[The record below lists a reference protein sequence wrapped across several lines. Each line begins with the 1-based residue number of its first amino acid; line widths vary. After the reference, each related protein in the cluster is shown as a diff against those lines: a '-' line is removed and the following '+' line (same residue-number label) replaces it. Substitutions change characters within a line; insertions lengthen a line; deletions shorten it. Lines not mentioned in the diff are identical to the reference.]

1 MTDDRAASR
10 NDRSHEGAPVPAKKI
25 LFFSGSIGLGHIG
38 RDLAIAR
45 ELRKQLPEVK
55 LFWLAASPADEVI
68 RGAGEVLLPEAVDCA
83 DATAI
88 AELSARGARLSLV
101 RYGFAALKAWR
112 RNVAVLKRVMARE
125 RFDLLIGDETY
136 EIVLA
141 FKRNPRLK
149 TGPFVMIYDF
159 VGFDSLS
166 RNPMEKLGVYFWNSA
181 WVKGSKHPR
190 RYADLSL
197 FIGDQE
203 DVPDDSFGF
212 MLPNRREWARER
224 YRFVGN
230 VLPFDPADYADSAR
244 LRSRLG
250 YGTEPLI
257 VCSIGGTAIGKQLLE
272 LCGKAY
278 PILRERIPDLRM
290 VLVGGPRLAAGSLD
304 VPRGVEARGYVPALY
319 EHFAASD
326 LAIVQG
332 GATATL
338 ELAALRRPFL
348 YFPIEGHCEQ
358 EIQVAARLARYEA
371 GVKMALSRTT
381 PQALSNAVV
390 ANIGKKMAYAPIAA
404 DGARQAATLIC
415 GLLQRNEEHGYRCV
429 Q

>member
-1 MTDDRAASR
+1 MS
-10 NDRSHEGAPVPAKKI
+10 AKRV
-25 LFFSGSIGLGHIG
+25 LFVSGSIGLGHIG

-45 ELRKQLPEVK
+45 ELRKKLPE
-55 LFWLAASPADEVI
+55 LELSWLAASPADQLI
-68 RGAGEVLLPEAVDCA
+68 RDAGEYLLPDAADCA
-83 DATAI
+83 DASAI
-88 AELSARGARLSLV
+88 AEQSARGAHLSLV

-112 RNVAVLKRVMARE
+112 RNVAVLTRVTKRE

-141 FKRNPRLK
+141 YKRNPRLK
-149 TGPFVMIYDF
+149 TSPFVMIYDF

-166 RNPMEKLGVYFWNSA
+166 RNPMEKLGVYFWNMA
-181 WVKGSKHPR
+181 WVKGSR
-190 RYADLSL
+190 RPSRYVDLSL
-197 FIGDQE
+197 FIGDPE

-212 MLPNRREWARER
+212 MLPKRREWAKQR

-230 VLPFDPADYADSAR
+230 VLPFDPADYSDPAR
-244 LRSRLG
+244 IRSRLG
-250 YGTEPLI
+250 YGAEPLL

-278 PILRERIPDLRM
+278 SILRKEIPDLRM

-304 VPRGVEARGYVPALY
+304 VPRGVETRGYVPALY

-338 ELAALRRPFL
+338 ELTALRRPFL

-358 EIQVAARLARYEA
+358 EIQVAARLARYNA

-381 PQALSNAVV
+381 PEALARAVV
-390 ANIGKKMAYAPIAA
+390 ANIGKKVAYAPIAA
-404 DGARQAATLIC
+404 DGAHQAAKLIC
-415 GLLQRNEEHGYRCV
+415 GLLQGGG
-429 Q
+429 QAPP